1 MSDSYLSFHLSPAD
15 IELALGTLPQ
25 LVFEVTDAC
34 NLKCEYCVFGE
45 LYSGFDERL
54 SRNLSF
60 ENAKAVIN
68 YLVVFWEKQTL
79 TTVKP
84 PLSIGFFGGEPLMNF
99 PLIERVVSYIKS
111 LSLSREITYSITSN
125 CLLLDR
131 CMDFLAEND
140 FYLLCSLDGDKQA
153 DAYRV
158 RHDGTP
164 SFDKVYKNLKLLQ
177 EKHPSYF
184 ESDRVGFNTVLHNLN
199 NIQDVV
205 AFFKKEFNKTP
216 MISEVNY
223 AGVRDDQK
231 MRYEKI
237 FRDLRQDLCRNDNK
251 AELAKDLDLEDPE
264 QSSLMFYLKNN
275 TGNVFRSYNDLL
287 SENTTGRRTLTGT
300 CLPFSRKMFVKVDGK
315 IMQCERIHHNF
326 VAGMV
331 RNGEVTLD
339 FNEICD
345 TFNGYLDNIRP
356 HCARCAG
363 SRICSKCFFNIKDIE
378 TTHAKCDEFLT
389 PADRRD
395 YENNLLRYLYEHP
408 ELYRKFV
415 CETVL
420 Q

>member
-1 MSDSYLSFHLSPAD
+1 MSDSYLSFLLSPAD
-15 IELALGTLPQ
+15 IELALSSLPQ

-34 NLKCEYCVFGE
+34 NLKCEYCVFGD

-60 ENAKAVIN
+60 ENAKAVID
-68 YLVVFWEKQTL
+68 YLVAFWEKQTL
-79 TTVKP
+79 PTVRP
-84 PLSIGFFGGEPLMNF
+84 SLSIGFFGGEPLMNV
-99 PLIERVVSYIKS
+99 PLIEQVVSYIKS
-111 LSLSREITYSITSN
+111 LGLNREISYSITSN

-131 CMDFLAEND
+131 YMDFLAKND

-158 RHDGTP
+158 RYDGTP

-177 EKHPSYF
+177 EKYPSYF
-184 ESDRVGFNTVLHNLN
+184 EGGRVGFNTVLHNLN
-199 NIQDVV
+199 NIRDVV
-205 AFFKKEFNKTP
+205 AFFKKEFSKTP

-237 FRDLRQDLCRNDNK
+237 FRDLRQDLCQTDNK
-251 AELAKDLDLEDPE
+251 AELARELDLEDPE
-264 QSSLMFYLKNN
+264 QNSLMFYLKNN

-287 SENTTGRRTLTGT
+287 AEKTTGRRVLTGT

-326 VAGMV
+326 TAGWV
-331 RNGEVTLD
+331 HNGEVHLD

-345 TFNGYLDNIRP
+345 SFNNYLDNLRP
-356 HCARCAG
+356 NCARCAG
-363 SRICSKCFFNIKDIE
+363 SRICNKCFFNIKDIE
-378 TTHAKCDEFLT
+378 SAHPECDEFLT
-389 PADRRD
+389 SSERKN
-395 YENNLLRYLYEHP
+395 YENHLLRYLYEHP

>member
-60 ENAKAVIN
+60 ENAKAVID

-111 LSLSREITYSITSN
+111 LGLRREITYSITSN

-177 EKHPSYF
+177 ETHPSYF

-287 SENTTGRRTLTGT
+287 SDNTTGRRTLTGT

-339 FNEICD
+339 LNEICD

>member
-60 ENAKAVIN
+60 ENAKAVID

-237 FRDLRQDLCRNDNK
+237 FRDLRQDLCQNDNK

-339 FNEICD
+339 LNEICD

>member
-1 MSDSYLSFHLSPAD
+1 MSDSYLSFRLSPAD
-15 IELALGTLPQ
+15 IELALSNLPQ

-34 NLKCEYCVFGE
+34 NLRCEYCVFGE

-60 ENAKAVIN
+60 ENAKAVID
-68 YLVVFWEKQTL
+68 YLVDFWEKQTL

-84 PLSIGFFGGEPLMNF
+84 PLSIGFFGGEPLMNI
-99 PLIERVVSYIKS
+99 PLIEQVVSYIKS
-111 LSLSREITYSITSN
+111 LNLSREITYSITSN

-131 CMDFLAEND
+131 CMGFLAEND
-140 FYLLCSLDGDKQA
+140 FYLLCSLDGDRQA

-177 EKHPSYF
+177 EKYPSYF

-199 NIQDVV
+199 NIRDIEKKK
-205 AFFKKEFNKTP
+205 KKEFNKVP

-237 FRDLRQDLCRNDNK
+237 FRDLRQDLCQADNQ
-251 AELAKDLDLEDPE
+251 AELAKDLEMEDPE
-264 QSSLMFYLKNN
+264 QSSLMFYLKNT
-275 TGNVFRSYNDLL
+275 TGNSFRSYNDLL
-287 SENTTGRRTLTGT
+287 TERTIDRRTLTGT
-300 CLPFSRKMFVKVDGK
+300 CLPFSRKMFVTVDGK

-331 RNGEVTLD
+331 QNGEVSLD
-339 FNEICD
+339 LDGICD
-345 TFNGYLDNIRP
+345 AFNGYLDNLRP

-363 SRICSKCFFNIKDIE
+363 SRICNKCFFNIKDIE
-378 TTHAKCDEFLT
+378 TAHAQCDEFLT
-389 PADRRD
+389 ASERKD
-395 YENNLLRYLYEHP
+395 YENHLLRYLYEHP
-408 ELYRKFV
+408 DLYRKFV

>member
-1 MSDSYLSFHLSPAD
+1 MSDSYLSFSISPED
-15 IELALGTLPQ
+15 IELALSNLPQ

-45 LYSGFDERL
+45 LYSGFDDRL

-60 ENAKAVIN
+60 ENAKAVID
-68 YLVVFWEKQTL
+68 YLVDFWEKQTRP
-79 TTVKP
+79 TVKP

-99 PLIERVVSYIKS
+99 SLIEQVVSYIKG
-111 LSLSREITYSITSN
+111 LNLSREITYSITSN

-131 CMDFLAEND
+131 YMGFLAEND
-140 FYLLCSLDGDKQA
+140 FYLLCSLDGNKQA

-158 RHDGTP
+158 RHDGSP
-164 SFDKVYKNLKLLQ
+164 SFDKVFKNLKLLQ
-177 EKHPSYF
+177 KTYPSYF
-184 ESDRVGFNTVLHNLN
+184 EGDRVGFNAVLHNLN
-199 NIQDVV
+199 NTQDIV
-205 AFFKKEFNKTP
+205 AFFKKEFNKIP
-216 MISEVNY
+216 MISEVSY

-231 MRYEKI
+231 LRYEKI
-237 FRDLRQDLCRNDNK
+237 FRNMRDDLCQSGNR
-251 AELAKDLDLEDPE
+251 AELAKDLDLEDPV
-264 QSSLMFYLKNN
+264 QNSLMFYLKNN

-287 SENTTGRRTLTGT
+287 AERATGRRALTGT

-326 VAGMV
+326 IAGMV
-331 RNGEVTLD
+331 QNGEVHLD

-345 TFNGYLDNIRP
+345 SFNGYLDNLRSS
-356 HCARCAG
+356 CARCAG
-363 SRICSKCFFNIKDIE
+363 SRICYKCLFNIKDIE
-378 TTHAKCDEFLT
+378 TSHPECDEFLT
-389 PADRRD
+389 AAQRKEF
-395 YENNLLRYLYEHP
+395 ENNLLRYLYEHP

>member
-60 ENAKAVIN
+60 ENAKAVID

-99 PLIERVVSYIKS
+99 PLIEQVVSYIKS
-111 LSLSREITYSITSN
+111 LGLSREISYSITSN

-237 FRDLRQDLCRNDNK
+237 FRDLRQDLCQNDNK

-315 IMQCERIHHNF
+315 ILQCERIHHNF

-339 FNEICD
+339 LNEICD

>member
-1 MSDSYLSFHLSPAD
+1 MSDSYLSFRLSPAD
-15 IELALGTLPQ
+15 IELALSNLPQ

-34 NLKCEYCVFGE
+34 NLRCEYCVFGE

-60 ENAKAVIN
+60 ENAKAVID
-68 YLVVFWEKQTL
+68 YLVDFWEKQTL

-84 PLSIGFFGGEPLMNF
+84 PLSIGFFGGEPLMNI
-99 PLIERVVSYIKS
+99 PLIEQVVSYIKS
-111 LSLSREITYSITSN
+111 LNLSREITYSITSN

-131 CMDFLAEND
+131 CMGFLAEND
-140 FYLLCSLDGDKQA
+140 FYLLCSLDGDRQA

-177 EKHPSYF
+177 EKYPSYF

-199 NIQDVV
+199 NIRDIV
-205 AFFKKEFNKTP
+205 AFFKKEFNKVP

-237 FRDLRQDLCRNDNK
+237 FRDLRQDLCRADNQ
-251 AELAKDLDLEDPE
+251 AELAKDLEMEDPE
-264 QSSLMFYLKNN
+264 QSSLMFYLKNT
-275 TGNVFRSYNDLL
+275 TGNSFRSYNDLL
-287 SENTTGRRTLTGT
+287 TERTVDRRVLTGT

-331 RNGEVTLD
+331 QNGEVSLD
-339 FNEICD
+339 FDGICD
-345 TFNGYLDNIRP
+345 AFNGYLDNLRP

-363 SRICSKCFFNIKDIE
+363 SRICNKCFFNIKDIE
-378 TTHAKCDEFLT
+378 TAHAQCDEFLT
-389 PADRRD
+389 ASERKD
-395 YENNLLRYLYEHP
+395 YENHLLRYLYEHP
-408 ELYRKFV
+408 DLYRKFV

>member
-60 ENAKAVIN
+60 ENAKAVID

-111 LSLSREITYSITSN
+111 LGLSREITYSITSN

-177 EKHPSYF
+177 ETHPSYF

-339 FNEICD
+339 LKEICD

>member
-60 ENAKAVIN
+60 ENAKAVID

>member
-15 IELALGTLPQ
+15 IELALGSLPQ

-60 ENAKAVIN
+60 ENAKAVID

-84 PLSIGFFGGEPLMNF
+84 PLAIGFFGGEPLMNF
-99 PLIERVVSYIKS
+99 PLIEHVVSYIKS
-111 LSLSREITYSITSN
+111 LGLSREITYSITSN

-164 SFDKVYKNLKLLQ
+164 SFDKVYKNLKQLQ
-177 EKHPSYF
+177 EKYPSYF
-184 ESDRVGFNTVLHNLN
+184 ESDRIGFNTVLHNLN

-205 AFFKKEFNKTP
+205 AFFKREFNKVP

-223 AGVRDDQK
+223 SGVRDDQR

-237 FRDLRQDLCRNDNK
+237 FRDLRQDLCQNDNK

-287 SENTTGRRTLTGT
+287 SDNTSGRKTLTGT

-331 RNGEVTLD
+331 RNGEVRLD

-345 TFNGYLDNIRP
+345 AFNGYLDHLRP

-389 PADRRD
+389 PAERRD

-408 ELYRKFV
+408 ELYRKYV

>member
-60 ENAKAVIN
+60 ENAKAVID

-99 PLIERVVSYIKS
+99 PLIARVVSYIKS
-111 LSLSREITYSITSN
+111 LGLSREITYSITSN

-177 EKHPSYF
+177 ETHPSYF

-339 FNEICD
+339 LNEICD

-389 PADRRD
+389 PADRRE